1 MYVESIA
8 PEEIEKMPRA
18 VFPGEICVIDSLGKE
33 FDAACRYLS
42 SKKVIGFDTESRPC
56 FSPGQQPYGVSLLQ
70 LSGEKRA
77 FLFRL
82 KKIGLPKKLCSILA
96 DPEVKKV
103 GAAVAD
109 DFRGLQK
116 IARFEPGGVVD
127 LQKIVGD
134 YGIRD
139 KSVKKMAA
147 IILGVKVSKTQQL
160 SNWEAEALSDSQKQ
174 YAATDAWICRE
185 MYLALNSNSKQIVD
199 NE

>member
-96 DPEVKKV
+96 DPDVKKV

-147 IILGVKVSKTQQL
+147 
-160 SNWEAEALSDSQKQ
+160 WEAESLSDSQRQ

-185 MYLALNSNSKQIVD
+185 MYLTLNSNSKQIVD